1 MHKLEMYEGLR
12 DIIEKE
18 VTEIQKRGS
27 LDEKSLDHLYKLM
40 MSLKCTDRAIER
52 EEGGNSMRMSY
63 DSYGMSNARR
73 GRDGDGD
80 GRYNESRDNFRGN
93 SNRGGSYNSY
103 ESYEASG
110 HNEEMT
116 MKLEAMMQ
124 DARTEKEREAI
135 RDCMRKLNM

>member
-52 EEGGNSMRMSY
+52 EEGGNSMMSRMSY

-80 GRYNESRDNFRGN
+80 GRYNESRDNFRGY
-93 SNRGGSYNSY
+93 SNRRGSYDSY
-103 ESYEASG
+103 ESSG
-110 HNEEMT
+110 TEEMM

-124 DARTEKEREAI
+124 DAKSEKEREAI